1 MPRIFITGYGVVCAI
16 GNNRKE
22 CLDSLLAGRTGV
34 GKMQYLNTLHR
45 ELPVGEVKMSDEE
58 MVEKLGLDAS
68 KPWVRTSLMGIWA
81 LKEALEQSGIP
92 ECGFPLINGTT
103 VGGMDR
109 SERYYRHHIEDDSK
123 NEYIKCHD
131 CGAVSY
137 MIAGAFDCFNMVS
150 TPSTACSSAMN
161 SIIRGAEMILSGET
175 SIVAAGGSESLSSF
189 HTNGFNSLMILDKE
203 LCRPFDKTR
212 SGLNLGEGAAYFILE
227 SEESVKKR
235 GVKPLAELK
244 GFANTCDAFHQTASS
259 EDGEGAYLAM
269 KEALESA
276 GTAPCEVDW
285 IKAHGTGTPNN
296 DASETV
302 SIRRLFGDNHPPVS
316 STKAF
321 TGHTTSASG
330 SIEAA
335 FGLLAIENQ
344 FIPESLNWK
353 ESDGSTLVP
362 YTGKG
367 HRKVKNVLCNAFGF
381 GGNDSS
387 ILLSAI
393 DEETFA
399 GLSISISHDNKCTR
413 DGEQIDTECQN
424 YVEPSDNGRD

>member
-1 MPRIFITGYGVVCAI
+1 MPRIFITGYGVACAI
-16 GNNRKE
+16 GNNREE

-81 LKEALEQSGIP
+81 LKEALEQAGIDNHDF
-92 ECGFPLINGTT
+92 GFPLINGTT

-109 SERYYRHHIEDDSK
+109 SERYYRHLIEDDSK
-123 NEYIKCHD
+123 NEYINCHD

-137 MIAGAFDCFNMVS
+137 MIAGTFDCINMVS

-161 SIIRGAEMILSGET
+161 SIIRGAEMILNGET
-175 SIVAAGGSESLSSF
+175 SIVAAGGSEPLSSF

-212 SGLNLGEGAAYFILE
+212 QGLNLGEGAAYLILE

-235 GVKPLAELK
+235 GAKPIAELK
-244 GFANTCDAFHQTASS
+244 GFANSCDAFHQTASS
-259 EDGEGAYLAM
+259 ENGEGAYLAM
-269 KEALESA
+269 KATLELS
-276 GTAPCEVDW
+276 GIKPDEVDW

-296 DASETV
+296 DASETA
-302 SIRRLFGDNHPPVS
+302 SIRRLFGENHPPVS

-330 SIEAA
+330 SIEAT

-344 FIPESLNWK
+344 FIPGNLNWK
-353 ESDGSTLVP
+353 ESDESTLVP

-367 HRKVKNVLCNAFGF
+367 HMTVKNVLCNAFGF

-393 DEETFA
+393 D
-399 GLSISISHDNKCTR
+399 GNI
-413 DGEQIDTECQN
+413 
-424 YVEPSDNGRD
+424 